1 MAIAQMVNT
10 RMSLILDDGIDEVS
24 GKQLFKT
31 KSFNNVKIAATA
43 DQLYSIANAVVVL
56 QQRPLLSIERKDS
69 SELRGA

>member
-1 MAIAQMVNT
+1 MAVAQMVNS
-10 RMSLILDDGIDEVS
+10 RMSLILDDGIDEIS

>member
-1 MAIAQMVNT
+1 MAVAQMMKS
-10 RMSLILDDGIDEVS
+10 RMSLVLDDGIDELS

-31 KSFNNVKIAATA
+31 KSFNNVKITATA

>member
-1 MAIAQMVNT
+1 MAVAQMMNS
-10 RMSLILDDGIDEVS
+10 RMSLVLDDGIDAIS
-24 GKQLFKT
+24 GKQLLKT

>member
-1 MAIAQMVNT
+1 MAVAQMMKS
-10 RMSLILDDGIDEVS
+10 RMSLVLDDGIDEIS

>member
-1 MAIAQMVNT
+1 MAVAQMMNS
-10 RMSLILDDGIDEVS
+10 RMSLVLDNGIDEIS

-56 QQRPLLSIERKDS
+56 QQRPLLSIDRKDS

>member
-1 MAIAQMVNT
+1 MAVAQMMNS
-10 RMSLILDDGIDEVS
+10 RMSLVLDDGIDEIS

>member
-1 MAIAQMVNT
+1 MAVAQMVNT